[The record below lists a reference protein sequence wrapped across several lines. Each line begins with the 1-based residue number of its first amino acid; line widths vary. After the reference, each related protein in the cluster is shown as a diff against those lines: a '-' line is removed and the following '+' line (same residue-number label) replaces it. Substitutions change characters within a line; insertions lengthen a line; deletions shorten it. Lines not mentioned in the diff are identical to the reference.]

1 GGRFIRRCY
10 TVPTL
15 LADVVTLTNRR
26 KLSAHRI
33 HNMPVDLAIHDW
45 PLAYESRLDER
56 PRSAID
62 LIVIHCTEL
71 PDLDTAR
78 EYGERELYDS
88 GTGNSG
94 HFYIDRDGSVHRFV
108 RIERI
113 ANHTRGYNPRSIGIE
128 LVNIGRYPHWYDS
141 RYQAMSEAYS
151 EAQLVALQALLERLR
166 EEVPTMTHIAGH
178 EDLDT
183 DTVEA
188 SDRPTIKVSRK
199 LDPGPLFP

>member
-1 GGRFIRRCY
+1 
-10 TVPTL
+10 
-15 LADVVTLTNRR
+15 
-26 KLSAHRI
+26 
-33 HNMPVDLAIHDW
+33 MPVDLAIHDW

-62 LIVIHCTEL
+62 LVVIHCTEL
-71 PDLDTAR
+71 PDLAMAR
-78 EYGERELYDS
+78 EYGERELYES

-108 RIERI
+108 SIDRV

-128 LVNIGRYPHWYDS
+128 LVNIGRYPNWYDS

-151 EAQLVALQALLERLR
+151 EAQIVALEALLQRLR
-166 EEVPTMTHIAGH
+166 NEVPTLTLIAGH

-183 DTVEA
+183 NRVEA
-188 SDRPTIKVSRK
+188 SDDPSAEVSRK
-199 LDPGPLFP
+199 MDPGPLFPWGRVLESTSLTRDKPHP